1 VIADKTAKKKL
12 KKEEL
17 IKHLQD
23 IGIQSTGTLHMLQE
37 LCRLHNLPIEIIE
50 QKILEGWDGEQK
62 GLLQVLRERGFIDV
76 NNVACYTINRR
87 KDAYGKTQKETSLKH
102 LMSF

>member
-12 KKEEL
+12 KKKDL

-50 QKILEGWDGEQK
+50 QKNLEGWETPHVILK
-62 GLLQVLRERGFIDV
+62 KRSPYYNPRAERW
-76 NNVACYTINRR
+76 
-87 KDAYGKTQKETSLKH
+87 ES
-102 LMSF
+102 

>member
-37 LCRLHNLPIEIIE
+37 LF
-50 QKILEGWDGEQK
+50 K
-62 GLLQVLRERGFIDV
+62 GKRF
-76 NNVACYTINRR
+76 Y
-87 KDAYGKTQKETSLKH
+87 
-102 LMSF
+102 